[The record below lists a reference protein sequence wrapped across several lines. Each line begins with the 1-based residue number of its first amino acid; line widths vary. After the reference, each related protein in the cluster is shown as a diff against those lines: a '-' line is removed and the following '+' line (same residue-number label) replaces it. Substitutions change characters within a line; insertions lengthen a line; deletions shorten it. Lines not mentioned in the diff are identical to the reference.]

1 MRYLCC
7 VCYNVDMSGA
17 PSNPRRSAD
26 DWGWREFVDNQ
37 LANLQRLP
45 DNSDGWTAHRPANY
59 VVQTARQAAEQL
71 ITSSGEDLPNPF
83 IAATSEGGLQLK
95 WSTKDR
101 ELSLFIYPDQSIEF
115 LFVHS
120 QREPSSG
127 SVEVNDIPRLSRLLL
142 E

>member
-1 MRYLCC
+1 
-7 VCYNVDMSGA
+7 MSGA